1 MQDASSSFLTITFY
15 ILEMILLFWAIPLLD
30 TSGKKPLIQKDAR
43 TPVFIQFSSVAQSCP
58 TLCDPRNQTARQA
71 SLSIT
76 NSWSLPKLMSIELMM
91 PSNHLILCHPLL
103 LLPSIFPN
111 IRVFSNESAL
121 HIRWPNV
128 FIAALFI
135 IAKIRKQSK
144 CTLTIEWIK
153 MGLCMLV
160 THLCLCLTLCDPMD
174 CSPPGCCVLGIL

>member
-30 TSGKKPLIQKDAR
+30 ISGKKPLIQKDAH
-43 TPVFIQFSSVAQSCP
+43 TAVFIQFSSVAQSCP
-58 TLCDPRNQTARQA
+58 TLCDPMNQTIHQA

-76 NSWSLPKLMSIELMM
+76 NSQSLPKLMSIESMM
-91 PSNHLILCHPLL
+91 PSNQLILCRPLL

-128 FIAALFI
+128 FIAALFT

-144 CTLTIEWIK
+144 CPLIIEWIK
-153 MGLCMLV
+153 MGLCVLV
-160 THLCLCLTLCDPMD
+160 AYLCLTLCDSMD
-174 CSPPGCCVLGIL
+174 CSPPGCSVHGIL